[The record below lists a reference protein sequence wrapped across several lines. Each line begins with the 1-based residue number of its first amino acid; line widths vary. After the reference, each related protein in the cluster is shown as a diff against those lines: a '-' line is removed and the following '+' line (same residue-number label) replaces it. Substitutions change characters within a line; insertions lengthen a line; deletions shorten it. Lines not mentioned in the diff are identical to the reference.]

1 MIGSAFERFVAF
13 RYLRSKRKEVF
24 ISIITVISVLGVAIS
39 VMVLDVV
46 LAVMTGFESEL
57 RDKLIGANAHVVVR
71 KFGGQLESW
80 QSVREKVL
88 TVPGVT
94 GAFPYTYNQA
104 MLTVPSGARGL
115 LIHGISDLPEA
126 KKKVSQ
132 YLEEGTDI
140 EQLFTHPTIEV
151 MRPDGIPDQVR
162 LPPLVVGRE
171 LRKRLGIPFDEPV
184 TMFSPELSSS
194 PQGLIPKQRRFI
206 VVGSYSSGL
215 VEYENSLAYT
225 SMADA
230 QAFFGLGEGVTGV
243 EVTVKNLFEAKQTA
257 QKILEALGGPESN
270 FYTTDWTEPNK
281 PLWDAI
287 RLEKRVYF
295 IVLLLLILVASFSIV
310 STLVMVVMEKGKDI
324 AILKSMGARDSSILR
339 IFLIQGSVIGVAGT
353 ILGTA
358 LGVAGCWGLREFGF
372 EIDRNVFSLD
382 RVPVHMIPSNF
393 ITVACSAFVIT
404 TLAGIYPAVRASRLK
419 PAEALR
425 YE

>member
-24 ISIITVISVLGVAIS
+24 ISIITIISVIGVAIS
-39 VMVLDVV
+39 VMVLDIV
-46 LAVMTGFESEL
+46 LAVMTGFEAEL

-71 KFGGQLESW
+71 KFGERFENW
-80 QSVREKVL
+80 EEVRDKVL
-88 TVPGVT
+88 KVPGVT

-104 MLTVPSGARGL
+104 MLTVPSGARGV
-115 LIHGISDLPEA
+115 LIHGISNLPEA
-126 KKKVSQ
+126 KRKVLQ

-140 EQLFTHPTIEV
+140 EQLFSHPAV
-151 MRPDGIPDQVR
+151 QVLRPDGTPDQVK
-162 LPPLVVGRE
+162 LPPIIVGRE
-171 LRKRLGIPFDEPV
+171 LRKRLGIPYDEPV

-194 PQGLIPKQRRFI
+194 PQGLIPKQRRFL

-215 VEYENSLAYT
+215 VEYENSLAYA
-225 SMADA
+225 SMEDA
-230 QAFFGLGEGVTGV
+230 QSFFGLGSSVTGV
-243 EVTVKNLFEAKQTA
+243 EVTVKNLFEAKQIA
-257 QKILEALGGPESN
+257 KQIIEVLGGPESN
-270 FYTTDWTEPNK
+270 FYATDWTEPNK

-324 AILKSMGARDSSILR
+324 AILKSMGAKDRAILN
-339 IFLIQGSVIGVAGT
+339 IFLIQGSIIGIAGT
-353 ILGTA
+353 LLGTL
-358 LGVAGCWGLREFGF
+358 LGVVGCWGLREYGF

-393 ITVACSAFVIT
+393 AAVSVAAFIIT
-404 TLAGIYPAVRASRLK
+404 TLAGIYPAIRASRLK